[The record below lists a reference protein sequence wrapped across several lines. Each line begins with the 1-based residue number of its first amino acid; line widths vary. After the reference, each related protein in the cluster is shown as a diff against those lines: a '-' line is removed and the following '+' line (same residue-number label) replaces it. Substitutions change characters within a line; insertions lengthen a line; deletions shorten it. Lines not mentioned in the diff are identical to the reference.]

1 MKNPTH
7 YGIHE
12 RDRWKCLLR
21 EAMPHEVVIGL
32 GSNIDPEANLEQAVL
47 ELKSRFKV
55 SKRSQWTR
63 TKPIGIQDQP
73 DFYNGALLMETELE
87 QQSLKKELKR
97 IEDILG
103 RDRSLPKFGPRT
115 IDLDILI
122 WNKKV
127 VDEDYYERDFLRKG
141 VEEIIPELELI

>member
-1 MKNPTH
+1 
-7 YGIHE
+7 
-12 RDRWKCLLR
+12 
-21 EAMPHEVVIGL
+21 MPHEVVIGL

-127 VDEDYYERDFLRKG
+127 VDEDYYERDFLRKV
-141 VEEIIPELELI
+141 VEEIIQDLELV

>member
-1 MKNPTH
+1 
-7 YGIHE
+7 
-12 RDRWKCLLR
+12 
-21 EAMPHEVVIGL
+21 MPHEVVIGL

-87 QQSLKKELKR
+87 QQSLKMELKR

-141 VEEIIPELELI
+141 VEEIIPGFELT

>member
-1 MKNPTH
+1 
-7 YGIHE
+7 
-12 RDRWKCLLR
+12 
-21 EAMPHEVVIGL
+21 MPHEVVIGL
-32 GSNIDPEANLEQAVL
+32 GSNIDPEANLEQAVQ
-47 ELKSRFKV
+47 ELKTRFKV
-55 SKRSQWTR
+55 SKRSKWTR

-103 RDRSLPKFGPRT
+103 RDRSLPKCGPRT

-127 VDEDYYERDFLRKG
+127 VDEDYYKRDFLRKG
-141 VEEIIPELELI
+141 VEEIIPDLKLI

>member
-1 MKNPTH
+1 
-7 YGIHE
+7 
-12 RDRWKCLLR
+12 
-21 EAMPHEVVIGL
+21 MPHEVVIGL

-127 VDEDYYERDFLRKG
+127 VDEDYYEREFLRKG
-141 VEEIIPELELI
+141 VEEIISDLELI

>member
-1 MKNPTH
+1 
-7 YGIHE
+7 
-12 RDRWKCLLR
+12 
-21 EAMPHEVVIGL
+21 MPHEVVIGL
-32 GSNIDPEANLEQAVL
+32 GSNIDPEANLEQAVQ

-127 VDEDYYERDFLRKG
+127 VDEDYYERDFLRKV
-141 VEEIIPELELI
+141 VEEIIPDLELFNPSIF

>member
-1 MKNPTH
+1 
-7 YGIHE
+7 
-12 RDRWKCLLR
+12 
-21 EAMPHEVVIGL
+21 MPNEVVIGL

-63 TKPIGIQDQP
+63 TKPIGIQGQP

-127 VDEDYYERDFLRKG
+127 VDGDYYERDFLRKG
-141 VEEIIPELELI
+141 VEEIIPNLELI

>member
-7 YGIHE
+7 YDIHE
-12 RDRWKCLLR
+12 QCRWKCLLR

-32 GSNIDPEANLEQAVL
+32 GSNIDPEANLDQAVL

-55 SKRSQWTR
+55 STRSQWTR

-73 DFYNGALLMETELE
+73 DFYNGTLLMETELE

-141 VEEIIPELELI
+141 VEEIIPDLELT

>member
-1 MKNPTH
+1 
-7 YGIHE
+7 
-12 RDRWKCLLR
+12 
-21 EAMPHEVVIGL
+21 MPHEVVIGL

-97 IEDILG
+97 IEDLLG

-141 VEEIIPELELI
+141 VEEIITDLELT

>member
-1 MKNPTH
+1 
-7 YGIHE
+7 
-12 RDRWKCLLR
+12 
-21 EAMPHEVVIGL
+21 MPNEVVIGL
-32 GSNIDPEANLEQAVL
+32 GSNIDPEANLEQAVQ

-55 SKRSQWTR
+55 SKQSQWIR
-63 TKPIGIQDQP
+63 TKPIGIKDQP

-141 VEEIIPELELI
+141 VEEIIPDLELI

>member
-1 MKNPTH
+1 
-7 YGIHE
+7 
-12 RDRWKCLLR
+12 
-21 EAMPHEVVIGL
+21 
-32 GSNIDPEANLEQAVL
+32 
-47 ELKSRFKV
+47 
-55 SKRSQWTR
+55 
-63 TKPIGIQDQP
+63 
-73 DFYNGALLMETELE
+73 METDLE
-87 QQSLKKELKR
+87 QQSLKKELKQ

-141 VEEIIPELELI
+141 VEEIIPDLELI

>member
-1 MKNPTH
+1 
-7 YGIHE
+7 
-12 RDRWKCLLR
+12 
-21 EAMPHEVVIGL
+21 MPHEVVIGL
-32 GSNIDPEANLEQAVL
+32 GSNIDPEANLEQAVQ

-97 IEDILG
+97 IEDLLG
-103 RDRSLPKFGPRT
+103 RDRSLPKYGPRT

-127 VDEDYYERDFLRKG
+127 IDEDYYERDFLRKG
-141 VEEIIPELELI
+141 VEEIIPDLELT

>member
-1 MKNPTH
+1 
-7 YGIHE
+7 
-12 RDRWKCLLR
+12 
-21 EAMPHEVVIGL
+21 MPHEVVIGL
-32 GSNIDPEANLEQAVL
+32 GSNIYPEANLEQAVL

-87 QQSLKKELKR
+87 QQSLKMELKR
-97 IEDILG
+97 IENILG

-141 VEEIIPELELI
+141 VEEIIPDLKLI

>member
-1 MKNPTH
+1 
-7 YGIHE
+7 
-12 RDRWKCLLR
+12 
-21 EAMPHEVVIGL
+21 MPHEVVIGL

-122 WNKKV
+122 WNKEV

-141 VEEIIPELELI
+141 VEEIIPDLKLT

>member
-1 MKNPTH
+1 
-7 YGIHE
+7 
-12 RDRWKCLLR
+12 
-21 EAMPHEVVIGL
+21 MPHEVVIGL

-55 SKRSQWTR
+55 SKQSQWTR

-87 QQSLKKELKR
+87 QQILKKELKR

-122 WNKKV
+122 WNLLLPILI
-127 VDEDYYERDFLRKG
+127 YYLSDLLF
-141 VEEIIPELELI
+141 

>member
-1 MKNPTH
+1 
-7 YGIHE
+7 
-12 RDRWKCLLR
+12 
-21 EAMPHEVVIGL
+21 MPHEVVIGL
-32 GSNIDPEANLEQAVL
+32 GSNIDPEANLEQAVR

-141 VEEIIPELELI
+141 VEEIIPDFKLT

>member
-1 MKNPTH
+1 
-7 YGIHE
+7 
-12 RDRWKCLLR
+12 
-21 EAMPHEVVIGL
+21 MPHEVVIGL
-32 GSNIDPEANLEQAVL
+32 GSNIDPEANLEQAVQ

-141 VEEIIPELELI
+141 VEEIIPDLKLT

>member
-1 MKNPTH
+1 
-7 YGIHE
+7 
-12 RDRWKCLLR
+12 
-21 EAMPHEVVIGL
+21 MPHEVVIGL

-87 QQSLKKELKR
+87 QQNLKKELKR

-127 VDEDYYERDFLRKG
+127 VDKDYYERDFLRKG
-141 VEEIIPELELI
+141 VEEIIPDLELI

>member
-1 MKNPTH
+1 
-7 YGIHE
+7 
-12 RDRWKCLLR
+12 
-21 EAMPHEVVIGL
+21 MPHEVVIGL

-63 TKPIGIQDQP
+63 TKPIGIQSQP

-141 VEEIIPELELI
+141 VEEIIPDLELI

>member
-1 MKNPTH
+1 
-7 YGIHE
+7 
-12 RDRWKCLLR
+12 
-21 EAMPHEVVIGL
+21 MPHEVVIGL

-127 VDEDYYERDFLRKG
+127 VDEDYYKRDFLRKG

>member
-1 MKNPTH
+1 
-7 YGIHE
+7 
-12 RDRWKCLLR
+12 
-21 EAMPHEVVIGL
+21 MPHEVVIGL

-73 DFYNGALLMETELE
+73 DFYNGVLLMETELE

-141 VEEIIPELELI
+141 VEEIIPDLELNKPLDFG

>member
-1 MKNPTH
+1 
-7 YGIHE
+7 
-12 RDRWKCLLR
+12 
-21 EAMPHEVVIGL
+21 MPHEVVIGL
-32 GSNIDPEANLEQAVL
+32 GSNIDPEANLEQAVQ

-73 DFYNGALLMETELE
+73 DFYNGALLLETELE

-97 IEDILG
+97 IEDLLG

-141 VEEIIPELELI
+141 VEEIIPDSELI

>member
-1 MKNPTH
+1 
-7 YGIHE
+7 
-12 RDRWKCLLR
+12 
-21 EAMPHEVVIGL
+21 MPHEVVIGL

-103 RDRSLPKFGPRT
+103 RDRSLPKFGPRS

-141 VEEIIPELELI
+141 VEEIIMDLELT

>member
-1 MKNPTH
+1 
-7 YGIHE
+7 
-12 RDRWKCLLR
+12 
-21 EAMPHEVVIGL
+21 MPHEVVIGL
-32 GSNIDPEANLEQAVL
+32 GSNIDPEANLEQAVQ

-127 VDEDYYERDFLRKG
+127 VNEDYYERDFLRKG
-141 VEEIIPELELI
+141 VEEIIPDLELV

>member
-1 MKNPTH
+1 
-7 YGIHE
+7 
-12 RDRWKCLLR
+12 
-21 EAMPHEVVIGL
+21 MPHEVVIGL
-32 GSNIDPEANLEQAVL
+32 GSNIDPEANLKQAVL

-63 TKPIGIQDQP
+63 SKPIGISDQP

-87 QQSLKKELKR
+87 QQSLKNELKR

-103 RDRSLPKFGPRT
+103 RDRDLPKFGPRT

-141 VEEIIPELELI
+141 VEEINK

>member
-1 MKNPTH
+1 
-7 YGIHE
+7 
-12 RDRWKCLLR
+12 
-21 EAMPHEVVIGL
+21 MPHEVVIGL
-32 GSNIDPEANLEQAVL
+32 GSNIDPEANLEQAVQ

-127 VDEDYYERDFLRKG
+127 VDEDYYERNFLRKG
-141 VEEIIPELELI
+141 VEEILPDLKLT

>member
-1 MKNPTH
+1 
-7 YGIHE
+7 
-12 RDRWKCLLR
+12 
-21 EAMPHEVVIGL
+21 MPHEVVIGL

-127 VDEDYYERDFLRKG
+127 VDKEYYERDFLRKG
-141 VEEIIPELELI
+141 VEEIISDLELI

>member
-1 MKNPTH
+1 
-7 YGIHE
+7 
-12 RDRWKCLLR
+12 
-21 EAMPHEVVIGL
+21 MPHEVVIGL

-87 QQSLKKELKR
+87 QQSLKKELKQ

-127 VDEDYYERDFLRKG
+127 VDKDYYERDFLRKG
-141 VEEIIPELELI
+141 VEEIIPDLELI

>member
-1 MKNPTH
+1 
-7 YGIHE
+7 
-12 RDRWKCLLR
+12 
-21 EAMPHEVVIGL
+21 MPHEVVIGL
-32 GSNIDPEANLEQAVL
+32 GSNIDPEANLEQAVHEL
-47 ELKSRFKV
+47 ESRFKV

-127 VDEDYYERDFLRKG
+127 VDEDYYKRDFLRKG
-141 VEEIIPELELI
+141 VEEIIPDLKLT

>member
-1 MKNPTH
+1 
-7 YGIHE
+7 
-12 RDRWKCLLR
+12 
-21 EAMPHEVVIGL
+21 MPHEVVIGL
-32 GSNIDPEANLEQAVL
+32 GSNIDPEANLEQAVQ

-97 IEDILG
+97 IEDLLG

-141 VEEIIPELELI
+141 VEEIIPDLELI

>member
-1 MKNPTH
+1 
-7 YGIHE
+7 
-12 RDRWKCLLR
+12 
-21 EAMPHEVVIGL
+21 
-32 GSNIDPEANLEQAVL
+32 
-47 ELKSRFKV
+47 
-55 SKRSQWTR
+55 
-63 TKPIGIQDQP
+63 
-73 DFYNGALLMETELE
+73 METELE

-127 VDEDYYERDFLRKG
+127 VDEDYYEREFLRKG
-141 VEEIIPELELI
+141 VEEIIPDFELT

>member
-1 MKNPTH
+1 
-7 YGIHE
+7 
-12 RDRWKCLLR
+12 
-21 EAMPHEVVIGL
+21 MPHEVVIGL

-141 VEEIIPELELI
+141 GEEIIPDLEIT